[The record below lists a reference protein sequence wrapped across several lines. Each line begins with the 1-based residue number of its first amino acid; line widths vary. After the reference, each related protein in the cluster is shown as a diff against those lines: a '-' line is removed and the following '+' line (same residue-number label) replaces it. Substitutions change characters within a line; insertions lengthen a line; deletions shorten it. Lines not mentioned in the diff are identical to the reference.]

1 MVASKKS
8 RETPAEQ
15 LLRMIEGAPQGA
27 GGFIKPVTVPPLR
40 QLVDAVRGLLAQ
52 IRRRF
57 VDGRRETDAVLRNL
71 RLIYR
76 LLWVALAGLGVYV
89 VVDLLLIQ
97 PISRPSAPPARLERL
112 PGRAA
117 RAIGGPGAPD
127 PGAQTVSRGQ
137 PVLKPLSE
145 YLTAIQV
152 RNPFT
157 GLSGGLTLDQPTAKT
172 TKRRLEDLAQGLA
185 VVGIDRG
192 PNPEAII
199 EDTAAQR
206 TYFVKVGDELNGMI
220 VQDISTQGVV
230 VAYEGEELLLK

>member
-1 MVASKKS
+1 M
-8 RETPAEQ
+8 
-15 LLRMIEGAPQGA
+15 G
-27 GGFIKPVTVPPLR
+27 
-40 QLVDAVRGLLAQ
+40 AVRGLLTQ

-71 RLIYR
+71 RLIHR

-89 VVDLLLIQ
+89 VVDLLLMQ
-97 PISRPSAPPARLERL
+97 PVWRPSAP
-112 PGRAA
+112 A

-157 GLSGGLTLDQPTAKT
+157 GLPGGLTLNQPTAKT

-199 EDTAAQR
+199 EDTAQQR
-206 TYFVKVGDELNGMI
+206 TYFVKVGDDINGMI
-220 VQDISTQGVV
+220 VQDISAQGVM
-230 VAYEGEELLLK
+230 VAYEGEELLLR